1 MEVKG
6 IGGIRL
12 YIDIQNRITI
22 REWSSE
28 MKKSEEEIIY
38 HMELIDN
45 LLNGNIPTEKE
56 EVVLEYLLCDDEW
69 REVVEMEI
77 LLRSYGKMR
86 KEWN

>member
-1 MEVKG
+1 MEC
-6 IGGIRL
+6 
-12 YIDIQNRITI
+12 
-22 REWSSE
+22 E